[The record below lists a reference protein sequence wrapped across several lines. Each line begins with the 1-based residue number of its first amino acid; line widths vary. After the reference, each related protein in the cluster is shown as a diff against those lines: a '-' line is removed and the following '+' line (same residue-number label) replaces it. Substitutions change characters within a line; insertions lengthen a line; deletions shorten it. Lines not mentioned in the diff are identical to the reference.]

1 MRCVNA
7 WFQYVEAT
15 TPVYHARDA
24 ALERVGIDPMS
35 HLDRDELRDILH
47 ARSETVYVQIGAFG
61 VSSLKLHNLVY
72 GVSFGVIIGLI
83 GHEVPVLATH
93 AVILGF
99 LLFCVGLRIK
109 FPKRDDGDEQIAT
122 VFDVRVKRNHWTI
135 AVLEI
140 WEKPAYFML
149 PLVVTYV
156 AVVSPVI
163 ANGF

>member
-1 MRCVNA
+1 
-7 WFQYVEAT
+7 
-15 TPVYHARDA
+15 
-24 ALERVGIDPMS
+24 MS
-35 HLDRDELRDILH
+35 HLDRDELREILH
-47 ARSETVYVQIGAFG
+47 ARSEEVYVQIGAFG

-72 GVSFGVIIGLI
+72 GISFGVIIGLI

-149 PLVVTYV
+149 PLVATYV
-156 AVVSPVI
+156 AVVSPII
-163 ANGF
+163 ASGF